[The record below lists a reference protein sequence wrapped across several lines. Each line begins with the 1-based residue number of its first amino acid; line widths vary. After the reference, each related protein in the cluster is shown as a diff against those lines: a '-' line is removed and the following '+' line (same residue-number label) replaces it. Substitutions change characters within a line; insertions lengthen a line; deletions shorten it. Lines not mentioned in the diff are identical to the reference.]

1 MVAWSSFTN
10 PRLLTTAPTSEDTV
24 LRRTTIVWLACVLV
38 CATLAAEEPA
48 VRFSDRTTIRFAAA
62 ERGRELISRKDDFVA
77 ALSRF
82 DLQSR
87 LKTNK
92 EVTADDLLTLY
103 RENVTE
109 WPDEDVR
116 AVTAAIEAVSKR
128 LASVHVP
135 LPETVWMV
143 RTTGQEE
150 SNAAYCRGPAI
161 VLPARQLRQDAPG
174 LERLVAHEMFH
185 VLSTHNPALKRD
197 LYAIIGFT
205 LCEPIAPPKALA
217 ARTIANPD
225 APRIDCTIDLELADG
240 ERVTAAPILI
250 ASSERFDPEAGK
262 SMFAYLQFRLL
273 VVERRGEAFL
283 PAQHEG
289 QPRLIDPKT
298 VDSFWKQIGR
308 NTMYIIHPDEV
319 LAENFA
325 LLANEAENL
334 ASPGIV
340 AKLRERL
347 GAMP

>member
-24 LRRTTIVWLACVLV
+24 LRKTTIVWLAWALV
-38 CATLAAEEPA
+38 CATLAAAEEPA
-48 VRFSDRTTIRFAAA
+48 VRFSDRTTVRFAAA

-87 LKTNK
+87 LKTSK
-92 EVTADDLLTLY
+92 DVTADDLLALY

-128 LASVHVP
+128 LTSVRVP
-135 LPETVWMV
+135 LPEVVWIV

-174 LERLVAHEMFH
+174 LERLVAHELFH
-185 VLSTHNPALKRD
+185 VLSTHNPELKRD
-197 LYAIIGFT
+197 LYAIVGFT

-240 ERVTAAPILI
+240 ERITAAPILI
-250 ASSERFDPEAGK
+250 ASAEAFDPSRGK

-273 VVERRGEAFL
+273 VVERRGEAFR
-283 PAQHEG
+283 AVEQDG

-308 NTMYIIHPDEV
+308 NTSYIIHPDEV

-334 ASPGIV
+334 ASPEIV

-347 GAMP
+347 GER